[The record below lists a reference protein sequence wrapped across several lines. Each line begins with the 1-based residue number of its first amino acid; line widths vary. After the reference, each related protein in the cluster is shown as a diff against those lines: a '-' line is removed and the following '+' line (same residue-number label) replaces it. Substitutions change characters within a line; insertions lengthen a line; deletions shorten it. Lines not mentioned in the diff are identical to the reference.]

1 MKNSE
6 LNCEQALGQL
16 FAYLDREL
24 QQHDH
29 AAMEEHLKVCKACFS
44 RLEFE
49 RLLKSKV
56 KELREE
62 RASPRVKGRVRAL
75 LKDF

>member
-1 MKNSE
+1 MKKNA

-24 QQHDH
+24 EQYDR
-29 AAMEEHLKVCKACFS
+29 AAMDEHLKVCKACFS
-44 RLEFE
+44 RMDFE
-49 RLLKSKV
+49 RLLKGKV

-62 RASPRVKGRVRAL
+62 SASPEIRERIKAL